1 MKVIDQIFHLPVRII
16 AHNGGH
22 GSHSYFAVRPVDRD
36 PDAEPW
42 PLFLSP
48 DSMHLLY
55 IHPSQLLLPPQELT
69 QTLEERLTLRGI
81 ERQQAEFGAIAPRS
95 VELQREYAE
104 KAEALRKE
112 YSARMAEALETE
124 NKSRSILA
132 EVHDTL
138 DNLRKASL
146 AQPHETTPR
155 ILSTHEPSSET

>member
-1 MKVIDQIFHLPVRII
+1 MQDKIFYLPVRLI
-16 AHNGGH
+16 AHNGGT

-55 IHPSQLLLPPQELT
+55 IHPSQLHLPPSELS
-69 QTLEERLTLRGI
+69 QTLEEHLTLRGI

-104 KAEALRKE
+104 KAKALRKE
-112 YSARMAEALETE
+112 YSARIAEALETE
-124 NKSRSILA
+124 NKSRSIRA
-132 EVHDTL
+132 EVHDML
-138 DNLRKASL
+138 DKHRELDL
-146 AQPHETTPR
+146 ARHQHHQKTSHFAR
-155 ILSTHEPSSET
+155 SEPKNP